1 MRIKNS
7 IVASIGVSLSLFLFT
22 PIVLAQG
29 TFTLNFGSLGMDT
42 PELPAWLA
50 KETGIFEKNGLDVRI
65 VYLVGGPT
73 AVATLISG
81 DTPITHVS
89 GVAVLRSN
97 LRGSDAVFVAAGTV
111 KPDFWLMTRRDI
123 KTAGQLKGGAIG
135 IGRFG
140 GINDFIL
147 DFLLPKLGL
156 TPGKDVAIVQAGG
169 VPDRLSAL
177 ETGRL
182 QATLLS
188 PPVSFIAQKKGFNV
202 LADVVAMGMAFQ
214 HTAVV
219 TTRKFIREH
228 PDVVRRYVKSQI
240 EAVHRLKT
248 DRETGIRVLA
258 KYMRGL
264 QDREIL
270 EKAYDRSVTDDM
282 LPPKQYPT
290 LEGIKTILAGL
301 VKEEPKAK
309 LAKPEDFVDAAFVNE
324 FDRNGFIDN
333 LYNSSRK

>member
-1 MRIKNS
+1 M
-7 IVASIGVSLSLFLFT
+7 
-22 PIVLAQG
+22 
-29 TFTLNFGSLGMDT
+29 NFGSLGMDT

-50 KETGIFEKNGLDVRI
+50 KETGIYERNGLDVRL

-81 DTPITHVS
+81 DTPITHVG
-89 GVAVLRSN
+89 GVAVVRSN
-97 LRGSDAVFVAAGTV
+97 LRGSDVVLIAAGTV
-111 KPDFWLMTRRDI
+111 KPDFWLMSRRDI
-123 KTAGQLKGGAIG
+123 KSPTQLKGGTIG

-169 VPDRLSAL
+169 VPDRLSGL

-188 PPVSFIAQKKGFNV
+188 PPVSFVAQKKGFNL
-202 LADVVAMGMAFQ
+202 LADVVAMGMSFQ
-214 HTAVV
+214 HTSVAS
-219 TTRKFIREH
+219 TRKFIREH
-228 PDVVRRYVKSQI
+228 PDIVRRYVKSQV

-248 DRETGIRVLA
+248 DRETGIRVLS

-264 QDREIL
+264 KERDIL
-270 EKAYDRSVTDDM
+270 ERAYDRAVTDQM

-290 LEGIKTILAGL
+290 LDGIKTILAGL
-301 VKEEPKAK
+301 AKEEPKAK
-309 LAKPEDFVDAAFVNE
+309 TAKPEEFADTRFVNE
-324 FDRNGFIDN
+324 LDQSGFIDS
-333 LYNSSRK
+333 LYRR